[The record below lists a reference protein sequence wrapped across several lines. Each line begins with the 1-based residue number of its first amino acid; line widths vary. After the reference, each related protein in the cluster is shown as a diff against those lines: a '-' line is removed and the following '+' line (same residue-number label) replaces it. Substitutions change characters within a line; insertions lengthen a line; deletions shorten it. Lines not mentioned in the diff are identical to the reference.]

1 MREFK
6 LIFDSEYNDVLAK
19 CEPHFENLKKIVETY
34 NCLPEGSCYYSHMSF
49 SVDKGKDN
57 LRKNL
62 ISLAKESKNILE
74 IGFNMGHSAILM
86 LTANPDCVIECHD
99 ACVNI
104 YTEKCM
110 HYVSQQFPGRIKI
123 VKGNSVST
131 LRQYNRQAPDLVHMD
146 GSKVPEI
153 QYLDFI
159 AVSQICRENHTVIV
173 FNDVWIDNVRRITSY
188 QESCRAVKKMHIH
201 FCTSHDILLFLKK
214 YRLPIALC
222 TLSIGAEYKEAVKYS
237 NKIKKNYC
245 EKNAY
250 DYRDD
255 EDEGIYDKSRPVA
268 WSKINLIQRCL
279 NEGYDYVVWID
290 ADAYI
295 MNPELKLESFIVN
308 FSKGKDILVT
318 MDSVDTLNSGVMFI
332 KNTNWSRRFF
342 KHVYSMTEF
351 INHSNWEQGAII
363 EMYEKNMLDAQK
375 HVILLP
381 KSLQRLFNSYVPM
394 YKNEDFIMHVAGCWR
409 DNTDMGLKSMMERHC
424 PIRMDSDTD
433 ESYNTRIQELKAR

>member
-1 MREFK
+1 
-6 LIFDSEYNDVLAK
+6 
-19 CEPHFENLKKIVETY
+19 
-34 NCLPEGSCYYSHMSF
+34 
-49 SVDKGKDN
+49 
-57 LRKNL
+57 
-62 ISLAKESKNILE
+62 
-74 IGFNMGHSAILM
+74 M